1 MGGTGGTIG
10 GTTGGT
16 TTGGTTGGTG
26 GTGTGPGPL
35 LGPAKKRGGGI
46 SMEIC
51 KNNDTNKHANGE
63 GKTVEQN
70 MTN

>member
-35 LGPAKKRGGGI
+35 LGPAKKRGGGVLVWKYARI
-46 SMEIC
+46 MTQ
-51 KNNDTNKHANGE
+51 TNTQTVR
-63 GKTVEQN
+63 GKQWN
-70 MTN
+70 KI